1 MLKPSID
8 ELVNMA
14 GSRYSLVIMTSKRAR
29 KIIEGDAPLIETEYS
44 KPVSIAV
51 REMYDNKYTAVV
63 DYSYD
68 EAAE

>member
-8 ELVNMA
+8 ELVQIA

-29 KIIEGDAPLIETEYS
+29 RIIEGEAPMIETSYT

-51 REMYDNKYTAVV
+51 REMYNGKFGP
-63 DYSYD
+63 
-68 EAAE
+68 AANNSITE